1 MPKHGSN
8 KEFYQKVNNVWTIA
22 DTDISIGCRSV
33 GHTGPRQGRGPWQ
46 NGHGILA

>member
-22 DTDISIGCRSV
+22 DTDISIGCKSTARA
-33 GHTGPRQGRGPWQ
+33 GHRQGRCLWQ
-46 NGHGILA
+46 NGHGISA